1 MTNSGNL
8 IALLGLTAGISSAA
22 LAAPAA
28 VFYENDNPNV
38 VLGQVVVATG
48 QSPDAFELMTVD
60 QAFGAQEP
68 VLTGTADHRTCSSPR
83 GGTQKL
89 LDAIAKAE
97 QSLMYMETEKVA
109 EAYLEGQNA
118 ITCLNEPLPHVE
130 ASRLNFLA
138 GIAAMQ
144 GGNKI
149 EAWDAFRAAWILNS
163 DVAWDPN
170 YPNNAERVFKLAIN
184 EAKAT
189 EKVELTL
196 TVPAPESGFWWNGRP
211 VPHGTTSMMV
221 DTGEQIVQW
230 SLGDK
235 VATYRFTVKEGLAPI
250 VAIPATVPEEFPRWV
265 SDDRA
270 RAHMDAILP
279 LSLAEGTDV
288 LVAVGGG
295 VWKTQVGWD
304 EWEVL
309 TPATSDILVALPE
322 TLNLDLNPVS
332 AVEAQEAE
340 AVSQEIEAEILEEAS
355 KREPIQFTAP
365 AFWTESPTWAKATAP
380 ALAVVGA
387 GLAMWARSNASEVSG
402 FESART
408 TALDYGD
415 TELAAQY
422 MSDRDAA
429 EQNATIGWSLAG
441 GALVGAAVTVG
452 IGFEF

>member
-1 MTNSGNL
+1 MRYSATPL
-8 IALLGLTAGISSAA
+8 TFFALSAGLSSVA
-22 LAAPAA
+22 LASPAT

-48 QSPDAFELMTVD
+48 QSPDAFQLVTVAE
-60 QAFGAQEP
+60 AFGSRDAI
-68 VLTGTADHRTCSSPR
+68 LTGTADHVTCSSPR

-89 LDAIAKAE
+89 LDAIAQAE
-97 QSLMYMETEKVA
+97 QSLMYMETDKVA
-109 EAYLEGQNA
+109 EAYVAGQNA
-118 ITCLNEPLPHVE
+118 ITCLNEPLPHDE
-130 ASRLNFLA
+130 AARLNFLA

-144 GGNKI
+144 DGDKI
-149 EAWDAFRAAWILNS
+149 GAWDAFRAAWILNPE
-163 DVAWDPN
+163 VAWDPN

-211 VPHGTTSMMV
+211 VPHGTTKMMV

-235 VATYRFTVKEGLAPI
+235 VATYRFTVKEGLAPSI
-250 VAIPATVPEEFPRWV
+250 AIPATVPAEFPRWV

-279 LSLAEGTDV
+279 LTLAEGADV
-288 LVAVGGG
+288 MVAVGGG

-309 TPATSDILVALPE
+309 TPPTADIVVELPE

-332 AVEAQEAE
+332 DSEAQEA
-340 AVSQEIEAEILEEAS
+340 AVASQVLEAEILSEQK

-380 ALAVVGA
+380 ALAILGT
-387 GLAMWARSNASEVSG
+387 GLAIWARSNSSEIAE
-402 FESART
+402 FESGIT

-415 TELAAQY
+415 TNLAEDYRNGLATA
-422 MSDRDAA
+422 R
-429 EQNATIGWSLAG
+429 QNTAIGWSLAG

-452 IGFEF
+452 VGFEF